1 MLAPEKETFA
11 AHTVSNLIIPA
22 TNDQIP
28 PAVQYVSAVTA
39 TQGLGESDCMRLEGA
54 VEEACTNVV
63 QHAFAA
69 GERGTIRL
77 EVVREAGAVSVKI
90 YDQGLPADL
99 SDLAQGRGLG
109 LGSRVMHAFADEVRF
124 HNLGQQGKCIELVKR
139 LPYASVESM
148 VAGEAPPPDIAPD
161 DLPEVTLRFMRPD
174 ECIKLARCIY
184 FAYGYSYFSAYVYY
198 PEKTREMMESGL
210 LVSCVAVTPDDD
222 IVGHCG
228 IVFDELDDRTP
239 ESAVAVVLPSYRG
252 KKLFERMKRFLMNA
266 ARDGVPTSNGPPRK
280 LLGLFS
286 EGATIHPFTQMV
298 NNSVGASEIGS
309 MLAFA
314 PASMQYKAIAGGARA
329 ARQNTFMF
337 YARTNPEPHRDVHA
351 PPHHWPMLAKIYEQ
365 AHLDRAL
372 APPAPCTAKTSE
384 IESRSRAEWGHGY
397 INVKRCG
404 SDLPMLLK
412 QQLHLLCREKVECV
426 ILDLPLADPGT
437 PAACEAA
444 EALGFFFGG
453 IHPEKRPDGDVLR
466 LQYLNDVQ
474 PDLVNMHAVSPFS
487 QSLRDYVISRMPE

>member
-1 MLAPEKETFA
+1 MLVA
-11 AHTVSNLIIPA
+11 AGEAFTAGTVSSLTIPA

-28 PAVQYVSAVTA
+28 PAVQYVSAVAA
-39 TQGLGESDCMRLEGA
+39 TQGLAERDCLHLEGA
-54 VEEACTNVV
+54 VEEACANVV

-69 GERGTIRL
+69 GERGTLRV
-77 EVVREAGAVSVKI
+77 EVAREPGAVSVKI

-99 SDLAQGRGLG
+99 SDLAKGIGLG

-124 HNLGQQGKCIELVKR
+124 HNLGQQGKCIELRKH
-139 LPYASVESM
+139 LPYASADTM
-148 VAGEAPPPDIAPD
+148 VAGEAPPAEIAPQ

-228 IVFDELDDRTP
+228 IVFDAVDDRTP

-252 KKLFERMKRFLMNA
+252 KRLFERMKRFLMDA
-266 ARDGVPTSNGPPRK
+266 ARDGVPTPNRPPRK

-286 EGATIHPFTQMV
+286 EGATVHPFTQMV
-298 NNSVGASEIGS
+298 NNSVGAHEIGS

-314 PASMQYKAIAGGARA
+314 PASMQYKAIEGGTRA
-329 ARQNTFMF
+329 ARQNTFMY

-351 PPHHWPMLAKIYEQ
+351 PPRHWPMLSTIYEQ
-365 AHLDRAL
+365 ANLDRAL
-372 APPAPCTAKTSE
+372 AAPAPCTTETSE

-404 SDLPMLLK
+404 SDLPALIK

-487 QSLRDYVISRMPE
+487 QALRDYVISCMPE